1 MPTLKKVLCSCSS
14 SNVTNSTTT
23 ARDLQTRD
31 LLQLQGYDNGS
42 FKDKQD
48 DEEFGSLHVK
58 DEPGTVLYSNVDVSN
73 LSRKAQSMDNTY
85 LTVVDAEENQ
95 VQFV

>member
-1 MPTLKKVLCSCSS
+1 MCSCSS
-14 SNVTNSTTT
+14 SNATNSTTT

-58 DEPGTVLYSNVDVSN
+58 DEPGTVLCSNVDVSN
-73 LSRKAQSMDNTY
+73 LSCKAQSMDSTY
-85 LTVVDAEENQ
+85 LTVGDSRESEVE
-95 VQFV
+95 FV